1 MDAKTY
7 SRQPLSA
14 QYHNSF
20 RYGAGIVVLLFFLLF
35 LFLGFS
41 RHWGYLTSIND
52 LGVADQVVWGLLNG
66 EFFLNTSQLNRP
78 IIWLGFHFHP
88 IYLLFVPFYYL
99 ILTVTVC
106 FAYLLPGTP
115 CLRVR
120 ASRPVVDA
128 CLFNEPHPFEY
139 SCF

>member
-99 ILTVTVC
+99 IPFHC
-106 FAYLLPGTP
+106 HCLL
-115 CLRVR
+115 CLSTTWH
-120 ASRPVVDA
+120 AMSARPSEQA
-128 CLFNEPHPFEY
+128 CCGCLFI
-139 SCF
+139 